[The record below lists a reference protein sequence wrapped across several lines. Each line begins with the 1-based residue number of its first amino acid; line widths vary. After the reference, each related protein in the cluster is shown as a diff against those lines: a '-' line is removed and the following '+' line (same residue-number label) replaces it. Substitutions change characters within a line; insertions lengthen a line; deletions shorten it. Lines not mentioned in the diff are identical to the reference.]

1 MGARVTVD
9 FSGADRI
16 ITQTA
21 KRDQFV
27 RMMAQ
32 MVKAESVLSMQ
43 RSPATGNVNPV
54 TGHVASSPGNPPRI
68 EHGTLVNSIDTRKVS
83 DMAHEVGTPVL
94 HGRKTEFGIGI
105 LPRPWLR
112 PAMLLMQS
120 KVKDEAQR
128 FFDSGI
134 VF

>member
-1 MGARVTVD
+1 MGAIVTVNFD
-9 FSGADRI
+9 GADRI
-16 ITQTA
+16 IAQTA

-32 MVKAESVLSMQ
+32 MVKAESILSMQ

-54 TGHVASSPGNPPRI
+54 TGHIASSPGNPPRI
-68 EHGTLVNSIDTRKVS
+68 EHSTLVNSIDTSKVS
-83 DMAHEVGTPVL
+83 DMAYEVGTPVL

-112 PAMLLMQS
+112 PAMLLVQGGI
-120 KVKDEAQR
+120 KDEAQR

-134 VF
+134 IF